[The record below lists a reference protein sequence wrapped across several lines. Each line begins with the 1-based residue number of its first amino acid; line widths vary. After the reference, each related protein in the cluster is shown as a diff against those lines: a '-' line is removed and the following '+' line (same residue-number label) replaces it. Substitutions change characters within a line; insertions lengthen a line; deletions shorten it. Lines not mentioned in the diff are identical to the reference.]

1 MTSHSL
7 SWVGPL
13 SLGAALMYLFDP
25 VGGNRRRA
33 MLRDQAAHAARRTRM
48 VSSALASDLENRVAG
63 FRARVTNGA
72 DTLFTDDSVLE
83 ARVRSKLGRASSH
96 AGAIGVASV
105 DGIVTLTGPVLAHE
119 HGTVRRAV
127 ERISGVAGLV
137 DHLTEYE
144 EAGSVPGLQGDGS
157 ALTGAWLQSN
167 WSPTARMLAVA
178 GGATLVAYGLQQRT
192 VAGGLAAAV
201 GAGLLSRGFAGL
213 DIAARAWEL
222 VSALEEGRRSRA
234 FDVKAGERGMLGI

>member
-48 VSSALASDLENRVAG
+48 MSSALASDLENRVAG
-63 FRARVTNGA
+63 FRARVTNVA
-72 DTLFTDDSVLE
+72 DTIPTDDSVLE

-105 DGIVTLTGPVLAHE
+105 DGIVTLTGP
-119 HGTVRRAV
+119 GTRPRARHRTTCGGTRQRR
-127 ERISGVAGLV
+127 
-137 DHLTEYE
+137 
-144 EAGSVPGLQGDGS
+144 
-157 ALTGAWLQSN
+157 
-167 WSPTARMLAVA
+167 
-178 GGATLVAYGLQQRT
+178 
-192 VAGGLAAAV
+192 
-201 GAGLLSRGFAGL
+201 RGIG
-213 DIAARAWEL
+213 
-222 VSALEEGRRSRA
+222 
-234 FDVKAGERGMLGI
+234 